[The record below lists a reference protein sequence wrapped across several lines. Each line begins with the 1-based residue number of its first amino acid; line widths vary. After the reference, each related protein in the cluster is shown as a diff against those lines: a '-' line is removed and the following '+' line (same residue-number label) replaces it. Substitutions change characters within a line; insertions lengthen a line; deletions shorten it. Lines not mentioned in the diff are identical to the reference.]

1 MNSKCYINRLV
12 WKEGKK
18 AQISSYGLPDL
29 EVATP
34 PEFDG
39 PLGYWSP
46 EQLFVAAAN
55 ACLMTT
61 FLAIAENSRLSFESY
76 SSCATGKLEKMEE
89 GGFQIT
95 RIVVKPR
102 LTLAPGEDMRKASR
116 VIAKSE
122 EHCLIARS
130 IKAQVVMEPEII
142 LAPETV
148 SAVGI

>member
-1 MNSKCYINRLV
+1 MISKCYINRMV

-18 AQISSYGLPDL
+18 AQVSSYGLPDL

-61 FLAIAENSRLSFESY
+61 FLAIAGNSKLTFESY
-76 SSCATGKLEKMEE
+76 TSCATGELEKME
-89 GGFQIT
+89 GGEFQIT
-95 RIVVKPR
+95 RIVIQPR
-102 LTLAPGEDMRKASR
+102 LTLAPGEDMRKAAR

-130 IKAQVVMEPEII
+130 MKAQVVVEPEII
-142 LAPETV
+142 FATEAV
-148 SAVGI
+148 SAAGM